1 MNTQTHPR
9 IASIAGSQIHNP
21 YLTPEASSA
30 GSYLEGA
37 KPHYAQQLELK
48 PIGFGSYWEGRKPR
62 YARLYISQANWLY
75 SVAVQQKT
83 QRS

>member
-1 MNTQTHPR
+1 MPR
-9 IASIAGSQIHNP
+9 IASIAGSMIHNP
-21 YLTPEASSA
+21 FYTPDERSGFA
-30 GSYLEGA
+30 SYLEGA
-37 KPHYAQQLELK
+37 
-48 PIGFGSYWEGRKPR
+48 KPR